1 MRFPKSKLGIV
12 LVVTFLAIIGVG
24 MLAEELNIIHG
35 ESGPPLLVGFLF
47 WAGFI
52 LSLPA
57 FMLAAVLPI
66 TMTGFTG
73 LSLNSAM
80 LYFIGVGMQKFLVKG
95 E

>member
-1 MRFPKSKLGIV
+1 
-12 LVVTFLAIIGVG
+12 
-24 MLAEELNIIHG
+24 MLKNSTYIQG

-47 WAGFI
+47 WTGFI

-57 FMLAAVLPI
+57 FMFAAVLPI

-95 E
+95 D